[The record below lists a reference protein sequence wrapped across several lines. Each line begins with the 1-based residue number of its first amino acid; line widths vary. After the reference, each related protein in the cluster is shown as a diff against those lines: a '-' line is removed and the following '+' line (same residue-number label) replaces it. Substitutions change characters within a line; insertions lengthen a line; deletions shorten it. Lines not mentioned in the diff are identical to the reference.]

1 VADARVLASLMAC
14 FAPVARVISS
24 PALRCTDTVRPYA
37 AGFSGTVETEPS
49 LAPYGRSMDFSSR
62 TGLADSLRRLLSRL
76 LTERRPAVLCLH
88 RENLP
93 EVLAE
98 ACSVLGA
105 SAAVPADP
113 SLPKG
118 GFWVAHASV
127 GGIGGAGRPELASLE
142 RYEP

>member
-1 VADARVLASLMAC
+1 MAC

-37 AGFSGTVETEPS
+37 AGFGGAVETEPC
-49 LAPYGRSMDFSSR
+49 LAPYGRSADFSSR
-62 TGLADSLRRLLSRL
+62 TDLADSLRRLFSRL

-93 EVLAE
+93 DVLAE
-98 ACSVLGA
+98 ACSALGA
-105 SAAVPADP
+105 PAVVPADP

-118 GFWVAHASV
+118 GFWVVHATP
-127 GGIGGAGRPELASLE
+127 GRLGGASRAKLASLE